1 MCVHGGLGCSLQ
13 AGLLV
18 WRQRLAGSTAGE
30 GTGVQEYVIVMLI
43 YLNIFLQALRSPF
56 NHEMGRK
63 HDPMYYF

>member
-1 MCVHGGLGCSLQ
+1 MCTWGLGSSLQ

-43 YLNIFLQALRSPF
+43 YLNFELSVAHLSLYKTK
-56 NHEMGRK
+56 NDRK
-63 HDPMYYF
+63 